1 MFSPRKKQLT
11 CLLSSSS
18 SSILPLVFPFF
29 SLPLAFLLFIPFAF
43 FFPFLPCLVP
53 LLYIHACMHAPSYW
67 TIQWTRGYTKSSQ
80 SAFLLLLLIVSFL
93 CYYLY
98 SLLYFIP
105 LFFFMLY
112 MPVWNISLIYI
123 VITTSCSKYSGRGR
137 GRGLL

>member
-53 LLYIHACMHAPSYW
+53 LLYIHPCMHGPSYW
-67 TIQWTRGYTKSSQ
+67 TIQWTRGYTTSSQ
-80 SAFLLLLLIVSFL
+80 SAFLSSFINSVFLVLLSLQSFI
-93 CYYLY
+93 LY
-98 SLLYFIP
+98 TFVLLYA
-105 LFFFMLY
+105 LY
-112 MPVWNISLIYI
+112 ACVKYLSNIYCNHYQL
-123 VITTSCSKYSGRGR
+123 
-137 GRGLL
+137 